1 MQQSLKRRVTF
12 SCIVCHATRH
22 RNGAC
27 MHGDG
32 PRQRAGQG
40 QGAAGHAFAPVCQ
53 VGRGGQ
59 ARKGTKAR
67 HIRAP
72 TIGAN
77 SRNIR
82 TACAQAVLTVAGP
95 LRLAACPAAR
105 PAAVRAGS
113 QGGRKR
119 SMMAPCIPGTC
130 AHAWKAPSSAARA
143 AVCGPEA
150 GAGTADERK
159 SWPSRLAG
167 CRRPSGR
174 CVHVCLCMLRR
185 WTGPGRCLF
194 CRFTALASC
203 PLWLAGSG
211 RALGSSEAEAQ
222 RSAEQAPVS
231 SSHDAPARRRKRR
244 PGRAMPPWP
253 YLLLLASCYKGRAHC
268 ACHLIF
274 YGSFILFYYAR
285 TYTDEQGSL
294 FCETKYPLR
303 ANK

>member
-1 MQQSLKRRVTF
+1 
-12 SCIVCHATRH
+12 
-22 RNGAC
+22 
-27 MHGDG
+27 
-32 PRQRAGQG
+32 
-40 QGAAGHAFAPVCQ
+40 
-53 VGRGGQ
+53 
-59 ARKGTKAR
+59 
-67 HIRAP
+67 
-72 TIGAN
+72 
-77 SRNIR
+77 
-82 TACAQAVLTVAGP
+82 VAGP
-95 LRLAACPAAR
+95 D
-105 PAAVRAGS
+105 
-113 QGGRKR
+113 
-119 SMMAPCIPGTC
+119 
-130 AHAWKAPSSAARA
+130 
-143 AVCGPEA
+143 PEA